1 MDKLRYIVRELVK
14 RQLKEANVTANLDG
28 GEGPPKTPY
37 AFSKNKKKDDKKK
50 EDKKKRVYEN
60 QPLLIPFDLV
70 HGNSVRVFCAIC
82 RREYLNRYLLKVV
95 FF

>member
-37 AFSKNKKKDDKKK
+37 AFSKNKK
-50 EDKKKRVYEN
+50 
-60 QPLLIPFDLV
+60 ITFD
-70 HGNSVRVFCAIC
+70 NT
-82 RREYLNRYLLKVV
+82 
-95 FF
+95 

>member
-50 EDKKKRVYEN
+50 VKNE
-60 QPLLIPFDLV
+60 
-70 HGNSVRVFCAIC
+70 
-82 RREYLNRYLLKVV
+82 
-95 FF
+95 

>member
-50 EDKKKRVYEN
+50 VKHAEKYTD
-60 QPLLIPFDLV
+60 I
-70 HGNSVRVFCAIC
+70 
-82 RREYLNRYLLKVV
+82 LKQKES
-95 FF
+95 

>member
-50 EDKKKRVYEN
+50 VKHAE
-60 QPLLIPFDLV
+60 
-70 HGNSVRVFCAIC
+70 
-82 RREYLNRYLLKVV
+82 KV
-95 FF
+95 